1 MNGDLLVQRGY
12 LWVQGRGY
20 LSVLG
25 GYLGRWVNQ
34 VDGVGQMGG
43 GDG

>member
-12 LWVQGRGY
+12 LWVQGGSY

-34 VDGVGQMGG
+34 VDGGRIDGG
-43 GDG
+43 GGG